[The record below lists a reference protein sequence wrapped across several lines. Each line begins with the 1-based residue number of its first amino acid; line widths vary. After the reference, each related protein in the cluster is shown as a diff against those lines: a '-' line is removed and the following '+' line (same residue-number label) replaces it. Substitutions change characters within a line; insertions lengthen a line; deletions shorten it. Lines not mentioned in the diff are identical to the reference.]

1 MEIDFNKLIDN
12 YFSREFKSKKIGRYY
27 PSEIAGCLRKT
38 WFSYKFPKE
47 TDKEV
52 IKIMEAGNIIHEF
65 IVEVL
70 KSDKNDDIELL
81 ETELPFTIDE
91 GDFTISGRIDNII
104 LTKINNKKVLIEVKS
119 TKFLPKEANE
129 HHISQLQ
136 LYMHAV
142 GIHEGIILYLQK
154 DNLQTASFNIK
165 YDDEKSH
172 EIIKRFHGL
181 HYALKENKT
190 PPAEAK
196 IIKNKNWMCN
206 YCEYKEEC
214 DKLPLEE
221 TSFKEDSIKSSTD
234 LYIKT
239 SLM

>member
-27 PSEIAGCLRKT
+27 PSEIGGCLRKT

-119 TKFLPKEANE
+119 TKFLPREANE

-142 GIHEGIILYLQK
+142 GIHDGIILYLQK

-165 YDDEKSH
+165 YDEKKSF

-196 IIKNKNWMCN
+196 IINHKNWMCN
-206 YCEYKEEC
+206 YCEYKGEC

-221 TSFKEDSIKSSTD
+221 VDMKFED
-234 LYIKT
+234 
-239 SLM
+239 

>member
-27 PSEIAGCLRKT
+27 PSEIGGCLRKT

-119 TKFLPKEANE
+119 TKSLSA
-129 HHISQLQ
+129 
-136 LYMHAV
+136 
-142 GIHEGIILYLQK
+142 
-154 DNLQTASFNIK
+154 
-165 YDDEKSH
+165 
-172 EIIKRFHGL
+172 
-181 HYALKENKT
+181 KT
-190 PPAEAK
+190 GSPS
-196 IIKNKNWMCN
+196 N
-206 YCEYKEEC
+206 
-214 DKLPLEE
+214 
-221 TSFKEDSIKSSTD
+221 
-234 LYIKT
+234 
-239 SLM
+239 